1 MIFCSRLSSEK
12 ISKRTIEALITSG
25 AFDCFGETR
34 ATLFQSIEMA
44 LNYSNRLSLEKETGQ
59 SNLFYSDENIQESI
73 PTLNRSKEWV
83 LSQLLK
89 NEFTSL
95 GFYFSGHP
103 FDAYREDCK
112 HLTKSNLAT
121 LKKMMDSQKNGNGY
135 NDKESMIQVAGL
147 ITNLKRRGNNYTF
160 KIDDG
165 SAILEGI
172 IFGEKRENFRDL
184 LSNNS
189 LLFLKGRLRFDSFA
203 DLWQFVVEDAVTIDS
218 IINKK
223 AKTLLIKCDSKFD
236 PERLQ
241 KILQV
246 HTPGSCKIQLNYE
259 TDINSTKL
267 KLGED
272 WTVSPTKELRADL
285 TAELGS
291 HNFQFISH

>member
-1 MIFCSRLSSEK
+1 
-12 ISKRTIEALITSG
+12 
-25 AFDCFGETR
+25 
-34 ATLFQSIEMA
+34 
-44 LNYSNRLSLEKETGQ
+44 
-59 SNLFYSDENIQESI
+59 
-73 PTLNRSKEWV
+73 
-83 LSQLLK
+83 
-89 NEFTSL
+89 
-95 GFYFSGHP
+95 
-103 FDAYREDCK
+103 
-112 HLTKSNLAT
+112 
-121 LKKMMDSQKNGNGY
+121 MMDSQKNVNGY

-172 IFGEKRENFRDL
+172 IFGERRENFRDL

-203 DLWQFVVEDAVTIDS
+203 DLWQFVVEDAVSIDS

-267 KLGED
+267 KLGEE